1 MTASESVVVVPELL
15 VSLILSPVLTIA
27 GALIEQAAL
36 ADLSAGVST
45 FALWELGMGLLLLY
59 IGMYKLGYQKLVP
72 AVRQQL

>member
-59 IGMYKLGYQKLVP
+59 IGIYMLGYRKLLP

>member
-45 FALWELGMGLLLLY
+45 FALWERGMGLLLLY